1 MTNYLTQIT
10 EGGRVLR
17 RPVRL
22 SLGTQPFSVVGMEDF
37 IIGFV
42 EICISDFIWL

>member
-10 EGGRVLR
+10 EGGKVLR

-22 SLGTQPFSVVGMEDF
+22 SLGTQPFSVEVEDF